1 MINSDYNYQFR
12 VAGNKQLATLINLLP
27 FKFDDISFDYRFTIT
42 LSGDHLCLM
51 FKLLDQKEIKI
62 GYVLDC
68 LAYASRLRMGRLY
81 VDYQTTLPL
90 DIDKYYQHYVQK

>member
-1 MINSDYNYQFR
+1 MINNDYNYQFR

-27 FKFDDISFDYRFTIT
+27 FKFDDVSFDYRFTIT

-68 LAYASRLRMGRLY
+68 LAYASRVRMGHLY
-81 VDYQTTLPL
+81 VDYKTTIPL
-90 DIDKYYQHYVQK
+90 DIDKYYEHYVQK

>member
-1 MINSDYNYQFR
+1 MINQDYNYQFR

-27 FKFDDISFDYRFTIT
+27 FKFDDVSFDYRFTIS
-42 LSGDHLCLM
+42 LSGDHLSLM

-68 LAYASRLRMGRLY
+68 LAYASRVRMSRLY
-81 VDYQTTLPL
+81 VDYETTLPL
-90 DIDKYYQHYVQK
+90 DIDKYYANYVQK